1 MPESR
6 WTDGLPDNA
15 TPVLDPHGERRHPGR
30 GDTTVVD
37 VIPPFVVKG
46 KGGYRRRAL
55 PWWAYVAL
63 GWVAVK
69 ALDRVTRS
77 R

>member
-1 MPESR
+1 MPVEVDLPIGKGQDVYVGPSR
-6 WTDGLPDNA
+6 GRLF
-15 TPVLDPHGERRHPGR
+15 DPPL
-30 GDTTVVD
+30 V
-37 VIPPFVVKG
+37 FNVKG

-63 GWVAVK
+63 GLVAVK
-69 ALDRVTRS
+69 AIERVTRS